1 MKLLCVFEYKDKY
14 PNFSLTAIDSKRTA
28 YAGSMTIS
36 NLEISQYCDIF
47 YVSDGEDKQKF
58 DKSGLYIEDFLPAF
72 TSTPTGGRNAHV
84 VFAPSVV
91 KELLLW
97 ADAKRVWIYKSARMT
112 GPDRLKFDEFYKK
125 LEWKNPNE

>member
-28 YAGSMTIS
+28 YSGSMTIS

-47 YVSDGEDKQKF
+47 YVSDGEDRQKF
-58 DKSGLYIEDFLPAF
+58 DKSGLYIEDFIPMCILK
-72 TSTPTGGRNAHV
+72 SAHTID
-84 VFAPSVV
+84 FSPSVI

-97 ADAKRVWIYKSARMT
+97 ADAKRVWFYKSTRMT

>member
-1 MKLLCVFEYKDKY
+1 MKLLCVFEYNEKY

-28 YAGSMTIS
+28 YSGSMTIS

-47 YVSDGEDKQKF
+47 YVADGEDKQKF
-58 DKSGLYIEDFLPAF
+58 DKSGLYIEDFLPML
-72 TSTPTGGRNAHV
+72 TSGFSPKPNSV
-84 VFAPSVV
+84 DFAPSVI

-97 ADAKRVWIYKSARMT
+97 ADAKRVWVYKSTRMT